1 MEEYQVLEKIGEGS
15 YGEVYK
21 VQRRY
26 RDTAQMKI
34 YAMKVIRISGLNSE
48 MRENTAK
55 EVYKIKIL

>member
-26 RDTAQMKI
+26 RDTAQMKT

-55 EVYKIKIL
+55 EVY

>member
-26 RDTAQMKI
+26 RDTAQMKT

-55 EVYKIKIL
+55 EVYKIEIL